1 MLWTCV
7 SSQIFFWTGGLTSNP
22 SNRWSTPNFSFCS
35 RSIFTAHSKTM
46 SQSTEVAFCEF
57 LAVYGKK
64 YNEQKKKSLR
74 RKTIDALVLL
84 ETTWLDMYIYKKK
97 ALWCGKRHFS
107 LLFKKKKILR
117 FHFWFLFE
125 RERGARALHF
135 IPEAISNLGPLK
147 GFGGPFSTKSRG

>member
-97 ALWCGKRHFS
+97 HFGAESVISLSYLKKRKSCVFIS
-107 LLFKKKKILR
+107 GFCL
-117 FHFWFLFE
+117 